1 MYEIENIYYYYRKAQ
16 SSIKG
21 KGFRMPKN
29 FEEHFNKR
37 MNSLTRE
44 SLRKAT
50 RYFNTKW
57 SNIDPYNYFLCGFEV
72 YKTFSYN
79 KFFDEKILN
88 LYIRRS
94 NIKKREMVIKKK
106 QMEKSVALLALY
118 MKKFEISTLRGLCS
132 KINGEGNHAIINL
145 YIKDKIDK
153 FTVCWLIM
161 RGYLKLNDNDMA
173 VIPYI
178 SEQYRNVTDV
188 LKEINGF
195 VEDLFVKKGLIK

>member
-1 MYEIENIYYYYRKAQ
+1 
-16 SSIKG
+16 
-21 KGFRMPKN
+21 
-29 FEEHFNKR
+29 
-37 MNSLTRE
+37 
-44 SLRKAT
+44 
-50 RYFNTKW
+50 
-57 SNIDPYNYFLCGFEV
+57 
-72 YKTFSYN
+72 
-79 KFFDEKILN
+79 
-88 LYIRRS
+88 
-94 NIKKREMVIKKK
+94 MVIKKK